1 MKIKYYINLAKK
13 KNNLTSDAQLAKIIG
28 IHPNS
33 LCNIKNKKSIPSEEN
48 FIKILELA
56 KIDNDEFKFLM
67 FERMAEYRPNSEFS
81 KQLRE
86 EMKNLPYYQ
95 KTIKKT

>member
-1 MKIKYYINLAKK
+1 MKIKYYIELAKK
-13 KNNLTSDAQLAKIIG
+13 KNNLKSDAQLAKIIG

-56 KIDNDEFKFLM
+56 KIEEEEFKFLM
-67 FERMAEYRPNSEFS
+67 FDRMASYRPNSEFS
-81 KQLRE
+81 KQLRH
-86 EMKNLPYYQ
+86 EMKNMPFY
-95 KTIKKT
+95 KNKIKK